1 MFGGISKRFRRDSK
15 RSPYAPEFDS
25 NSSTSRYGPRS
36 YTPQSD
42 YSVDST
48 PARAPT
54 PNPPL
59 EEAWS
64 AAMSPATRSP
74 RHSRP
79 RSNLALV
86 SRINSLKEKERP
98 VVTEASQ
105 SPVALPHK
113 ALALLGIEE
122 TSERSSRSSPTP
134 YDGGADIEGGPP
146 YLKPAQFKAPPYR
159 LPERLYFRPESLY
172 SFSATSEDSEETALT
187 SVTATSPPVEP
198 KHTLPASRIPAETSF
213 LDCSDQESI
222 DEPLV
227 YELPAD
233 TKRILNLPEEI
244 AIQVCELFITEA
256 HYGDFTRDER
266 KSRCPNCDIYTL
278 WSLSLVSR
286 TWNRAATEALYKIIS
301 LDFGYYTA
309 PTYDEDHNG
318 IPPTFI
324 PYTTCRD
331 KYGGPLHSKMDV
343 AAKLQSLYRTIWD
356 SEGDVGR
363 KIIGIKLP
371 RRYFSITKYPLSAI
385 LQKCLNLE
393 FVDRPVVIGSVN
405 GLVSTLSRLKK
416 IKRWTWKMEHLVK
429 YEQSQAR
436 QNRLT
441 AMYEM
446 KRNAPLEMALK
457 MLPVW
462 ASLQHFGL
470 IDLGFIKFPPG
481 FEFPALPN
489 LQSVVL
495 RNLGSSDGWNWLHR
509 LPPLRSLDL
518 DCLDGLTFNRIIP
531 YVASKGSEMRRLR
544 IQNIPVL
551 IHEIRLLLLHIPKA
565 IEFSIS
571 DRSSSLD
578 ENDIRI
584 SPERQHGRI
593 TLPHPQLHALR
604 CINLDLREMDDA
616 LTLLEELLAKRGEAP
631 QLERIGL
638 GFDIRGGL
646 GRYVSPELS
655 PCDCLGGWWG
665 AEQPLMRP
673 ECQRLLERLQRR
685 CVYLGIDLM
694 VAES

>member
-1 MFGGISKRFRRDSK
+1 MFGGISKRFRRDTK
-15 RSPYAPEFDS
+15 RSPHASEFDIGS
-25 NSSTSRYGPRS
+25 PASQYGPRS
-36 YTPQSD
+36 YTSQSN
-42 YSVDST
+42 YSADPSPT
-48 PARAPT
+48 RALT

-59 EEAWS
+59 DAAWS
-64 AAMSPATRSP
+64 AAPSPATSP
-74 RHSRP
+74 QHSRP
-79 RSNLALV
+79 HSNLALV
-86 SRINSLKEKERP
+86 TRINSLREKESP
-98 VVTEASQ
+98 VVAEASQ

-122 TSERSSRSSPTP
+122 ASERGSRSSPTP
-134 YDGGADIEGGPP
+134 YDGDADSEEGAPP
-146 YLKPAQFKAPPYR
+146 YLKPAQLKPPPYR

-172 SFSATSEDSEETALT
+172 SFSANSEDSEETALT

-198 KHTLPASRIPAETSF
+198 LPTSRIPAETSF
-213 LDCSDQESI
+213 LDCSDDESI
-222 DEPLV
+222 DEPPV

-233 TKRILNLPEEI
+233 TKRIVSLPEEI
-244 AIQVCELFITEA
+244 AIQVCQFFATEA
-256 HYGDFTRDER
+256 HYGDFTREER
-266 KSRCPNCDIYTL
+266 KNRCPNCDIYTL

-318 IPPTFI
+318 IPPTFV
-324 PYTTCRD
+324 PYTSCRD
-331 KYGGPLHSKMDV
+331 KYGRPLHSKMDV
-343 AAKLQSLYRTIWD
+343 AAKLQGLYRTIWD
-356 SEGDVGR
+356 SEGDVGK

-393 FVDRPVVIGSVN
+393 FVDRPVVIGPVG

-446 KRNAPLEMALK
+446 KRQAPLEMALK

-462 ASLQHFGL
+462 TSLQHFGL
-470 IDLGFIKFPPG
+470 IDLGFMKLPPG
-481 FEFPALPN
+481 FEFPDLPN

-495 RNLGSSDGWNWLHR
+495 RNLGSSDGWEWLHR
-509 LPPLRSLDL
+509 LPPLRYLDL

-544 IQNIPVL
+544 IQNVPVL
-551 IHEIRLLLLHIPKA
+551 IHEIRLLLLHIPNA

-571 DRSSSLD
+571 DRSSCLD

-593 TLPHPQLHALR
+593 AIPHPRLHSLR

-616 LTLLEELLAKRGEAP
+616 LTLLGELLAKRGEAP

-646 GRYVSPELS
+646 ARYVSPELS

-665 AEQPLMRP
+665 MDQPLMRP
-673 ECQRLLERLQRR
+673 ECQGLLERLQRR
-685 CVYLGIDLM
+685 CVNFGIELM